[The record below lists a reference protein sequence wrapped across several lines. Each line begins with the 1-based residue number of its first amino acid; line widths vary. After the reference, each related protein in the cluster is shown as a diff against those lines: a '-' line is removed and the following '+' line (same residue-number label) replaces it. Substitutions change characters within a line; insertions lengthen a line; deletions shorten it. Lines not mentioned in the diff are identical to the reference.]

1 MGAFIG
7 VLGFLGLLVA
17 VVMLI
22 IKAISKKGWEY
33 KKIGILAG
41 TALVLFIAGMA
52 VSPSAKE
59 EYEAGRQTAKDG
71 NAVAPASSPMQEQ
84 TEQKQIAQEQQKATS
99 KHELSWN
106 TKDLNVETNG
116 NISVAID
123 FIKKLADPKQTV
135 ESVTPAEAF
144 KTPWKYYGKIVKVTG
159 LVAIIQEYPP
169 GSDLYKAAG
178 GECGEIVLVTD
189 DGTYIDYLHIG
200 STGKT
205 KVGDAIVL
213 YGTPVGQVEADNKLG
228 GKTTELVIVGK
239 TIEAAP
245 TQ

>member
-1 MGAFIG
+1 M
-7 VLGFLGLLVA
+7 
-17 VVMLI
+17 
-22 IKAISKKGWEY
+22 
-33 KKIGILAG
+33 
-41 TALVLFIAGMA
+41 
-52 VSPSAKE
+52 
-59 EYEAGRQTAKDG
+59 
-71 NAVAPASSPMQEQ
+71 
-84 TEQKQIAQEQQKATS
+84 
-99 KHELSWN
+99 
-106 TKDLNVETNG
+106 
-116 NISVAID
+116 AID

-135 ESVTPAEAF
+135 ETVTPAEAF
-144 KTPWKYYGKIVKVTG
+144 KTPWKYYGKIIKVTG
-159 LVAIIQEYPP
+159 LVAIVQEYPP

-205 KVGDAIVL
+205 KVEDAIVL
-213 YGTPVGQVEADNKLG
+213 YGTPVGQVEANNKLG

>member
-1 MGAFIG
+1 LGAFVG

-22 IKAISKKGWEY
+22 IKVISKKGWEY

-41 TALVLFIAGMA
+41 TALVLFIVGMA

-59 EYEAGRQTAKDG
+59 GYEAGQQAAKEG
-71 NAVAPASSPMQEQ
+71 NTVAPASSPMQEQ
-84 TEQKQIAQEQQKATS
+84 NNEENQARSNVNTKPK
-99 KHELSWN
+99 LSWN
-106 TKDLNVETNG
+106 TEDLNIETNG
-116 NISVAID
+116 NVSVAID
-123 FIKKLADPKQTV
+123 FIKELANPKQTV
-135 ESVTPAEAF
+135 EAVTPTESF
-144 KTPWKYYGKIVKVTG
+144 KAPWKYYGKIIKVTG
-159 LVAIIQEYPP
+159 LAAIVQEYPP
-169 GSDLYKAAG
+169 GSDLYKATG

-205 KVGDAIVL
+205 KVGDAVVL

-239 TIEAAP
+239 TIEAVP